1 MPPKGKDRTRP
12 VNEQIL
18 VEAAR
23 IYDNR
28 ELRDEEDDV
37 KMMKGTDLMS
47 FSKFLSKQDAFTKVS
62 LVAPQTAPLQRGPPL
77 VLLHSLW
84 LSSCVTLDRW
94 LRTQPDMCVRSHR
107 SGCAQQLPQDLLER
121 AKNMRPPRDR
131 ITCLLIGNHSA
142 GKSSFTNWL
151 VDSGA

>member
-62 LVAPQTAPLQRGPPL
+62 LVAPRPFRSSECPLLCCCIFP
-77 VLLHSLW
+77 
-84 LSSCVTLDRW
+84 
-94 LRTQPDMCVRSHR
+94 M
-107 SGCAQQLPQDLLER
+107 AQLPCQ
-121 AKNMRPPRDR
+121 A
-131 ITCLLIGNHSA
+131 
-142 GKSSFTNWL
+142 
-151 VDSGA
+151 